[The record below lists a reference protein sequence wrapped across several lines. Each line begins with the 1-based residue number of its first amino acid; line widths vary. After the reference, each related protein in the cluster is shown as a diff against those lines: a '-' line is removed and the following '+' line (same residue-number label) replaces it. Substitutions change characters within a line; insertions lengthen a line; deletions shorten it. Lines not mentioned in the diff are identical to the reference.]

1 MFTGSIVVGENH
13 MDFDPPLDIV
23 MSCSLYH
30 INYDSIPHITQI
42 MKHSEVDYGLSLTN
56 CVIIKQKVAK
66 FQSFYSKLTLPIANY
81 DC

>member
-13 MDFDPPLDIV
+13 MDFDHPLDIV
-23 MSCSLYH
+23 MSYSLYH

-56 CVIIKQKVAK
+56 CVIIKKK
-66 FQSFYSKLTLPIANY
+66 GGEISIFLFKINPPTCKL
-81 DC
+81 